1 MPPFFKYKQLIG
13 NPKLIQG
20 GFILI
25 GIYNFNDL
33 NFLIGKVDTYQQNIR
48 FNTDEE
54 GSLKLNISEAITKK

>member
-1 MPPFFKYKQLIG
+1 LATAEATVQLEDRQSSSSLNAGRI
-13 NPKLIQG
+13 
-20 GFILI
+20 
-25 GIYNFNDL
+25 L